1 MPDLIDSEFWKLEI
15 VGKTTA
21 ILKSWIFF
29 FNNLIV
35 ILIEREIQLIV
46 LFNKE
51 DQTIIGCVNIGLEKI
66 KQRKTKCRGQSV
78 I

>member
-35 ILIEREIQLIV
+35 ILIEGEIQLIV

-66 KQRKTKCRGQSV
+66 RQRKTVCRGQSV